1 MIFLINSIIASALL
15 GIVLINSHP
24 LYADSSLKNQ
34 PIKYVIFAGGGGYR
48 LWPLSSPERPK
59 QFIPFLNSDSLLK
72 QTIKRIAPVTK
83 SPEDVMVVTLERYR
97 DDILR
102 DVGKLTGTI
111 VTEPMSRNTGPAL
124 LQALKNLSESGQD
137 PVIVV
142 LWADHF
148 IPNQAQFLTLLEQA
162 VEMAIKQQ
170 SLAILGVYPTYPAT
184 GYGYI
189 QAGDQITPGCF
200 KVQQFHE
207 KPNQTAAQKY
217 LEAGNY
223 FWNMG
228 IVVGKVS
235 TFIQEFKRHAPELFT
250 TLMQAQ
256 DMHAAYEKIIPVSI
270 DVAMLEKC
278 KNIVVLPWA
287 HEWYDVGNIHLF
299 LELHERHTPQKNNQ
313 NVISVNAFNN
323 LVSSKKI
330 VACVGVSDLCI
341 VETDNEL
348 LIVAQKDAELV
359 KKVVESIEIQK
370 TKNDVPK
377 KY

>member
-1 MIFLINSIIASALL
+1 MNFFIKNILMFTFILSALINPYFLCT
-15 GIVLINSHP
+15 G
-24 LYADSSLKNQ
+24 SSLKNQ
-34 PIKYVIFAGGGGYR
+34 QVKYVVFAGGGGYR

-59 QFIPFLNSDSLLK
+59 QFIPFLGSASLLK
-72 QTIKRIAPVTK
+72 QTIQRVAPVLK
-83 SPEDVMVVTLERYR
+83 SHQDVMVVTLERYR
-97 DDILR
+97 DDIVR
-102 DVGKLTGTI
+102 DVGDLIGSI

-148 IPNQAQFLTLLEQA
+148 IPNQDQFLTLLEHA
-162 VEMAIKQQ
+162 VDSVIQRE

-189 QAGDQITPGCF
+189 QAGEQITPGCF

-235 TFIQEFKRHAPELFT
+235 TFIQEFKTHAPELFT
-250 TLMQAQ
+250 KLMQAQ
-256 DMHAAYEKIIPVSI
+256 DMSAAYQLIAPVSI

-299 LELHERHTPQKNNQ
+299 LELHQRYTPQTVQ
-313 NVISVNAFNN
+313 NVISVNASNN
-323 LVSSKKI
+323 LVSSKKK
-330 VACVGVSDLCI
+330 VACVGVHDLCI
-341 VETDNEL
+341 VETDTEL
-348 LIVAQKDAELV
+348 LIVAQKDVELV
-359 KKVVESIEIQK
+359 KKVVENIEKQK
-370 TKNDVPK
+370 
-377 KY
+377 